1 MVGRKLVGKSN
12 DWRELDETGK
22 TLSTQ
27 DRHSETLEIVENQ
40 GRRLLK
46 RRYTG
51 LVYMQAVVAVQQKH
65 SRVPAAGM
73 TWCCTALPAMA

>member
-1 MVGRKLVGKSN
+1 MIGASSTRQAK
-12 DWRELDETGK
+12 TAK

-40 GRRLLK
+40 ERRLLK

-51 LVYMQAVVAVQQKH
+51 LVYLHITMH
-65 SRVPAAGM
+65 RWGCSRLSWLSNRSTLDGVPAAE
-73 TWCCTALPAMA
+73 A